1 MFYAPVRA
9 IISSMDRTPTRMN
22 PTGPAS
28 LVIVGNGYQAG
39 KTQPQAEIS
48 WQRRELDVILNL
60 YGRKVAAGE
69 WRDYAIDGLREKAVF
84 SIFRRSS
91 EIPLYRI
98 EKHPKLARK
107 QGAYQVIAAT
117 GAILKRGHDLVQ
129 VIRVLDKKKLRLV
142 D

>member
-1 MFYAPVRA
+1 
-9 IISSMDRTPTRMN
+9 MDRSPTSVK
-22 PTGPAS
+22 PAS

-39 KTQPQAEIS
+39 RGVPQTEVS
-48 WQRRELDVILNL
+48 WHRRELDVILNL

-69 WRDYAIDGLREKAVF
+69 WRDYAIDALRDKAVF
-84 SIFRRSS
+84 SVFRRSS

-98 EKHPKLARK
+98 EKHPKLTRK

-117 GAILKRGHDLVQ
+117 GAILKRGHDLAQ

>member
-1 MFYAPVRA
+1 
-9 IISSMDRTPTRMN
+9 MDQSPTRLK
-22 PTGPAS
+22 PANRPNSNGSS

-39 KTQPQAEIS
+39 RTTPQTEVS
-48 WQRRELDVILNL
+48 WHRRELDVILNL
-60 YGRKVAAGE
+60 YGRKVAAGD
-69 WRDYAIDGLREKAVF
+69 WRDYAIDGLKDKAVF

-91 EIPLYRI
+91 EIPLFRI

-117 GAILKRGHDLVQ
+117 GAILKRGHDLAQ
-129 VIRVLDKKKLRLV
+129 VIRVLDKKKLRVV